1 MPSNENI
8 RHILKNSMGITTCI
22 WYKNGLFMSMLDDEN
37 KWGPPFLLSDNATAD
52 YSALLDSGD
61 NVNTCFVDYS
71 GRLLYLTACEEKK
84 EPLVLLESRI
94 SGTSPYNVCLIEADG
109 LCHVFYT
116 VTHNRKQLLTYQRI
130 DHSGYSMPEVEGVI
144 IRDGKNYAACSDG
157 SAIHLFFVTDVQNVS
172 LLVYRRICDGKASK
186 PVTTPFPYNAS
197 LRLQSVITNDGPLYI
212 LASPDDGQDNCV
224 LFKFDPILN
233 KFSKGLEVYTQAS
246 GQGTDSLILVNNQ
259 PYVVRS
265 LKAAFSLAR
274 VKADCS
280 GIAEETRMDLVGR
293 DIPLKCKFQSNH
305 KEDRLFKC
313 DLTPMLFGNGLRF
326 PFDVKN
332 LSQQKTEKNDEGKD
346 VLTERIKELE
356 GRIIFL
362 ENTLREMLRP

>member
-1 MPSNENI
+1 MPSNEAI

-37 KWGPPFLLSDNATAD
+37 KWGPPFLLSDNATGD

-61 NVNTCFVDYS
+61 NICTCFVDYA

-84 EPLVLLESRI
+84 EPMVLLESRI
-94 SGTSPYNVCLIEADG
+94 SGTAPYNICLVEADG
-109 LCHVFYT
+109 FCHVFYT
-116 VTHNRKQLLTYQRI
+116 VSHNRKQLLTYQRI
-130 DHSGYSMPEVEGVI
+130 EHGGYSMPEVEGII
-144 IRDGKNYAACSDG
+144 IREGKNYAVCTDD

-172 LLVYRRICDGKASK
+172 LLVHRKICDGKASK
-186 PVTTPFPYNAS
+186 PVTTPFPYSAS
-197 LRLQSVITNDGPLYI
+197 LRLQAVHAQGGPLYV
-212 LASPDDGQDNCV
+212 LASPDDGQDVSV

-233 KFSKGLEVYTQAS
+233 KFSKGLQVYTQAS
-246 GQGTDSLILVNNQ
+246 GQGTDSLLLINNQ
-259 PYVVRS
+259 PFVVRS
-265 LKAAFSLAR
+265 LKSAFNLAR
-274 VKADCS
+274 VKVDCS
-280 GIAEETRMDLVGR
+280 AVAEEIRVDLTGR

-326 PFDVKN
+326 PFDIKT
-332 LSQQKTEKNDEGKD
+332 LSQQKPEKADEGKD
-346 VLTERIKELE
+346 ALNERIKELE
-356 GRIIFL
+356 SRIIFL